1 MLLMYVL
8 AWHLQIRNV
17 HERMEGCR
25 RGCCSS
31 PAFDEDWPS
40 PRLVN
45 PEMLKQPTASMCR
58 GLIRRGSRMGPRIGG
73 QTRLRVVGCA
83 SQGTASTRGG
93 KRDRRNKLWRHPLQR
108 HIEVPYRIAAAIA
121 VMEMGVSEYSVIAN
135 AVGLTVEEVE
145 RVDMAEEPTVRL
157 LALARIPISESFKLD
172 NYVRCPKCE
181 ARVGIAPCVACRSFG
196 RNHLT

>member
-1 MLLMYVL
+1 
-8 AWHLQIRNV
+8 
-17 HERMEGCR
+17 
-25 RGCCSS
+25 
-31 PAFDEDWPS
+31 
-40 PRLVN
+40 
-45 PEMLKQPTASMCR
+45 
-58 GLIRRGSRMGPRIGG
+58 
-73 QTRLRVVGCA
+73 
-83 SQGTASTRGG
+83 
-93 KRDRRNKLWRHPLQR
+93 
-108 HIEVPYRIAAAIA
+108 
-121 VMEMGVSEYSVIAN
+121 MEMGVSEYSVIAN